1 MVFLSI
7 RAHPHVCGEHVVRS
21 DFSVSYKGSSP
32 RMRGTQVRISVA
44 CRRRGLIPTYAGNT
58 SSTSRRSCV
67 ARAHPHV
74 CGEHEPSTE
83 ANWLYSGSSPR
94 MRGTLRELA
103 TWVDTSGL
111 IPTYA
116 GNTPQTHT
124 QTSTP
129 GAHPHVCGEH
139 GMCRRQLTHSMG
151 SSPRMRGTQLGARS
165 RCVCVGLIPTY
176 AGNTRGWLMPTA
188 SARAHPHVCGEHL
201 SRGADYDYAM
211 GSSPR
216 MRGTPS
222 VGHSDT

>member
-94 MRGTLRELA
+94 MRGTLCLLVVA
-103 TWVDTSGL
+103 CVFAGL

-116 GNTPQTHT
+116 GNTIKTPQRAFY
-124 QTSTP
+124 
-129 GAHPHVCGEH
+129 GWAHPHVCGEH
-139 GMCRRQLTHSMG
+139 LGVGVPVNPQQG
-151 SSPRMRGTQLGARS
+151 SSPRMRGTRAGRGYRRQVR
-165 RCVCVGLIPTY
+165 GLIPTY
-176 AGNTRGWLMPTA
+176 AGNT
-188 SARAHPHVCGEHL
+188 S
-201 SRGADYDYAM
+201 
-211 GSSPR
+211 
-216 MRGTPS
+216 
-222 VGHSDT
+222 